1 MTNAAALSLAPGAAQ
16 SITRLI
22 EADAEVLSAQ
32 LQDLRSRLFPPS
44 SQKELR
50 RFGSGEAAK
59 LIGCSDGYLRQLSLA
74 GEGPQPE
81 KGVAGRRL
89 YTLSQVHQIRQMLA
103 RTKPT
108 YLQARTG
115 SAKIQASASTNFKR

>member
-32 LQDLRSRLFPPS
+32 LQDLRSRLFPPTS
-44 SQKELR
+44 SKTLR
-50 RFGSGEAAK
+50 KFGSGEAAK

-74 GEGPQPE
+74 GEGPEPE
-81 KGVAGRRL
+81 KGVAGRRS
-89 YTLSQVHQIRQMLA
+89 YTLDQVHELRNLLA
-103 RTKPT
+103 KTKQS
-108 YLQARTG
+108 YSQARTG
-115 SAKIQASASTNFKR
+115 GEKLQV